1 MTGGELGGP
10 LPDWYVLIRAAR
22 YLGVTPWELDAQ
34 PTIWREWALAA
45 EGAEDEAREAAQRAP
60 VAD

>member
-1 MTGGELGGP
+1 M
-10 LPDWYVLIRAAR
+10 LIRAAR

-34 PTIWREWALAA
+34 PTIWRDWALAA
-45 EGAEDEAREAAQRAP
+45 EGAEDEARKAVQRAP